1 MITDLQAKVSVTKTS
16 TAAAVEIIAAITP
29 TQQIPSKQQK
39 Q

>member
-1 MITDLQAKVSVTKTS
+1 MITDLQTPVTKTS
-16 TAAAVEIIAAITP
+16 TAPAVEIIAAITP